1 MSPFFQLV
9 LKMPNI
15 KYFSSQPK
23 SIMDLSVNNIN
34 SSYRGLLRASAGFLA
49 DGDVRKIRKALNIAI
64 DSCGDKKTITG
75 DSMILHS
82 ISVARIVAGE
92 MNLGTNSVIAAL
104 LHDSI
109 NDLNLSA
116 DGISGEF
123 GKNVGA
129 ILEGLR
135 KVNSVETKHSGNQ
148 AEGFRK
154 LLLSLADDVRVIAIK
169 LIERV
174 DEMRHLEGAEEAAR
188 LALASETYFLYA
200 PLAYRLGFYNLKTE
214 MEDLAM
220 KYLEPVH
227 YNEIECKLRQTT
239 SSRNKL
245 IREFTIPLHEKL
257 DNLKINYT
265 IKSRTKSIHSIWQKM
280 RKQGVDFEEVFDIFA
295 IRIVI
300 DTTPQKEKSEC
311 WQVYSVVTDIYQ
323 PNPSR
328 LRDWISVPKSNGYES
343 LHTTVIGPRGKW
355 VEVQIRSKRM
365 DEVAEK
371 GLAAH
376 YRYKGLKGE
385 RGGLEAWLSKMRE
398 LLETPVNEEDGFIE
412 QIKSGLYSDEVF
424 VFTPKGELR
433 QLPAGST
440 VLDFAF
446 DIHTEVG
453 SHCTGALV
461 NGKNVTFKYI
471 LRNGDQISVLTSKNQ
486 KPNSGWL
493 SIVTSSKARTRIKQ
507 ALNEERVLQAA
518 SGKEI
523 LTRRLK
529 NWKIVYS
536 DTIVNRLLER
546 YNLKNSQELYV
557 QINNGDIALL
567 ELKEFLLS
575 SETDS
580 SAVEPMVPP
589 EKDRS
594 EKKEL
599 SYADFLIIE
608 NKIEGIDYKL
618 AKCCNP
624 VYGDPVFGFV
634 TIAEG
639 FKIHRT
645 ACPNAEWMISRYPY
659 RIVPARWTE
668 SRQSPSFIASIKV
681 TGIED
686 MGIVSKISDTITNF
700 KVIMRGFNYKMN
712 DGLFEG
718 QIQVS
723 VPNVNT
729 LYALIAKI
737 QSIKGV
743 TRAIRSD
750 H

>member
-1 MSPFFQLV
+1 MVISAQD
-9 LKMPNI
+9 I
-15 KYFSSQPK
+15 
-23 SIMDLSVNNIN
+23 NN
-34 SSYRGLLRASAGFLA
+34 SYRGLLRASAGFLA
-49 DGDVRKIRKALNIAI
+49 EGDVRRVRKALNLAI
-64 DSCGDKKTITG
+64 EACGDSKTITG

-92 MNLGTNSVIAAL
+92 LNLGTTSVISAL

-109 NDLNLSA
+109 SKVNLSPA
-116 DGISGEF
+116 EISKEF
-123 GKNVGA
+123 GKSVSS
-129 ILEGLR
+129 ILEGLK

-148 AEGFRK
+148 AENFRK

-174 DEMRHLEGAEEAAR
+174 DEMRHLEGADESER
-188 LALASETYFLYA
+188 LTLASETYFLYA

-220 KYLEPVH
+220 KFLEPVH

-245 IREFTIPLHEKL
+245 IREFTLPLHEKL
-257 DNLKINYT
+257 DSLKIEYS

-280 RKQGVDFEEVFDIFA
+280 RKQGVDFEEVYDIFA
-295 IRIVI
+295 IRIII
-300 DTTPQKEKSEC
+300 DTTPEREKSEC
-311 WQVYSVVTDIYQ
+311 WQAYSVVTDIYQ

-385 RGGLEAWLSKMRE
+385 KGGLEAWLSKMRE

-453 SHCTGALV
+453 SHCIGALV

-471 LRNGDQISVLTSKNQ
+471 LRNGDQVSVLTSKNQ

-493 SIVTSSKARTRIKQ
+493 SIVTSGKARTRIKQ
-507 ALNEERVLQAA
+507 ALNEERVLQAS

-529 NWKIVYS
+529 NWKITYS
-536 DTIVNRLLER
+536 DTVVNRLLEK
-546 YNLKNSQELYV
+546 YNLKNSQDLYV
-557 QINNGDIALL
+557 KINNAEIVLL

-575 SETDS
+575 AESNQTV
-580 SAVEPMVPP
+580 AQVPVPP
-589 EKDRS
+589 EKERP

-634 TIAEG
+634 TISEG

-645 ACPNAEWMISRYPY
+645 ACPNAENMISRYPY

-668 SRQSPSFIASIKV
+668 SKLSPSFIASIKV

-686 MGIVSKISDTITNF
+686 MGIVSKISDTMTNF
-700 KVIMRGFNYKMN
+700 KVIVRGFNYKMN

-723 VPNVNT
+723 VPNVNI

-737 QSIKGV
+737 QSVKGV
-743 TRAIRSD
+743 MRAIRSD
-750 H
+750 Q

>member
-1 MSPFFQLV
+1 MV
-9 LKMPNI
+9 I
-15 KYFSSQPK
+15 SSQD
-23 SIMDLSVNNIN
+23 INN
-34 SSYRGLLRASAGFLA
+34 SYRGLLRASAGFLA
-49 DGDVRKIRKALNIAI
+49 EGDVRRIRKALNLAI
-64 DSCGDKKTITG
+64 DACGNSQTITG

-92 MNLGTNSVIAAL
+92 LNLGTTSVIAAL

-109 NDLNLSA
+109 SKVNLSPA
-116 DGISGEF
+116 EISKEF
-123 GKNVGA
+123 GKSVSS
-129 ILEGLR
+129 ILEGIK

-148 AEGFRK
+148 AESFRK

-174 DEMRHLEGAEEAAR
+174 DEMRHLEGADESAR
-188 LALASETYFLYA
+188 LTLASETYFLYA

-220 KYLEPVH
+220 KFLEPVH

-257 DNLKINYT
+257 DSLRIDYN

-295 IRIVI
+295 IRIII
-300 DTTPQKEKSEC
+300 DTTPEREKSEC
-311 WQVYSVVTDIYQ
+311 WQAYSVVTDVYQ

-385 RGGLEAWLSKMRE
+385 KGGLEAWLSKMRE

-453 SHCTGALV
+453 SHCIGALV

-471 LRNGDQISVLTSKNQ
+471 LRNGDQVSVLTSKNQ

-529 NWKIVYS
+529 NWKITYS
-536 DTIVNRLLER
+536 DTAVNRLLDK
-546 YNLKNSQELYV
+546 YNLKNSQDLYV
-557 QINNGDIALL
+557 KINNGEIVLL

-575 SETDS
+575 AES
-580 SAVEPMVPP
+580 SQTVTQAPVPP
-589 EKDRS
+589 EKERQ

-634 TIAEG
+634 TISEG

-645 ACPNAEWMISRYPY
+645 ACPNAENMISRYPY

-668 SRQSPSFIASIKV
+668 SKLSPSFIASIKV

-686 MGIVSKISDTITNF
+686 MGIVSKISDR
-700 KVIMRGFNYKMN
+700 K
-712 DGLFEG
+712 
-718 QIQVS
+718 S
-723 VPNVNT
+723 VV
-729 LYALIAKI
+729 
-737 QSIKGV
+737 
-743 TRAIRSD
+743 
-750 H
+750 